1 MVVVVE
7 AFELDF
13 FLFSNLFLLCGWSGV
28 FHVRVKGNK
37 CITLGSAISRNC
49 RYSATLRM
57 AEGVVKRN
65 NSRYV

>member
-1 MVVVVE
+1 MEFVLV
-7 AFELDF
+7 
-13 FLFSNLFLLCGWSGV
+13 FLISNLFWLCGWSGV

-49 RYSATLRM
+49 RYSVTLRV

-65 NSRYV
+65 NNRYV